1 MLTARLPHVYCIY
14 VVRGIDRLIWLY
26 QDYSLARFFLMTHLV
41 GDANNT
47 ASGTSASV
55 TSLLRLLVS
64 ALAEVISS
72 SVDDNGTAND
82 ALGADQL
89 DQLVCDTSLR
99 IALTI
104 SLEVAQVTDVALL
117 VLGGTVCLVVGVE
130 VGTGGCAAVCVVA
143 KGVDVHTTGLFD
155 VHVCCEESA

>member
-1 MLTARLPHVYCIY
+1 M
-14 VVRGIDRLIWLY
+14 
-26 QDYSLARFFLMTHLV
+26 
-41 GDANNT
+41 
-47 ASGTSASV
+47 
-55 TSLLRLLVS
+55 S

-143 KGVDVHTTGLFD
+143 KGVDVHATLSVGVVAGD
-155 VHVCCEESA
+155 VP

>member
-1 MLTARLPHVYCIY
+1 
-14 VVRGIDRLIWLY
+14 
-26 QDYSLARFFLMTHLV
+26 MTHLV

-117 VLGGTVCLVVGVE
+117 VLGGTVLLVVGVE
-130 VGTGGCAAVCVVA
+130 MGAGRCAAVCVVTE
-143 KGVDVHTTGLFD
+143 GVDVHTTLSVGVVAGD
-155 VHVCCEESA
+155 VP

>member
-1 MLTARLPHVYCIY
+1 MAT
-14 VVRGIDRLIWLY
+14 
-26 QDYSLARFFLMTHLV
+26 LAEIV
-41 GDANNT
+41 G
-47 ASGTSASV
+47 ASMNDNGALV
-55 TSLLRLLVS
+55 TSQHQGIWKKEKEETY
-64 ALAEVISS
+64 A
-72 SVDDNGTAND
+72 DD

-143 KGVDVHTTGLFD
+143 KGVDVHATLSVGVVAGD
-155 VHVCCEESA
+155 VP